1 MKRYSSKIKIIIK
14 DKDTNLRLPAMPFWF
29 ISSLISFA
37 LMFKPLIVKSDSVDE
52 RTRFIFENLE
62 KEMIREIINEL
73 KLYGPF
79 ELVEIS
85 KGTQTKVKISI
96 L

>member
-1 MKRYSSKIKIIIK
+1 MKRCSSKIKIIIK
-14 DKDTNLRLPAMPFWF
+14 DKDTNLRLPAMPFWL

-37 LMFKPLIVKSDSVDE
+37 LMFRPLIIKSDSVDE
-52 RTRFIFENLE
+52 RTKFIFKNLE
-62 KEMIREIINEL
+62 KKMIKEIINEL

-79 ELVEIS
+79 DLVDIS